1 MGLLPD
7 TPLILDDGHLVEY
20 YSVDASGYSV
30 RPRGVALPRNVGE
43 VAGVVRWAAQSRTPV
58 TARGAGTGLVGGALG
73 GGVVLDTSRMD
84 QIQYRDGVVFAGP
97 GARLGAVARLL
108 SGYGRILGPNP
119 SVGPYCS
126 VGGMVAT
133 NASGSLSL
141 GYGSIIDNLESV
153 TLVDGRG
160 DVVELPSDGRYSDI
174 ISGICRRAGPFP
186 GTVKNSCG
194 YRLDAVSSPGTSH
207 RVVAASEGTLGV
219 VVGARLRTHPAPR
232 RRALAVMRY
241 ADARSAAVD
250 CPRILECGPVSL
262 EVVGPGIMEGYGGSC
277 VLFAEFHDSR
287 VPGLGGQDYADHICN
302 VMSQTAGIHAVM
314 VREGIDGWLA
324 GRNSALS
331 RSLGITGNRAPSIIE
346 DATVPLERLPD
357 LFDIICEL
365 GERTGSTPV
374 YYGHAGSGNI
384 HVRTPADSRV
394 AEWYLCEVMALGGT
408 ITGEHGDG
416 MGRTGFVRR
425 QYGEQNHMLF
435 GLLKNAFDP
444 YHILNPGKILPV

>member
-7 TPLILDDGHLVEY
+7 TSLILDDGHLIDY

-30 RPRGVALPRNVGE
+30 KPRGVALPRSVGD
-43 VAGVVRWAAQSRTPV
+43 VADVVRWAAQNRTPV

-73 GGVVLDTSRMD
+73 DGIILDTSRMD
-84 QIQYRDGVVFAGP
+84 RVRYRDGVVSAGP

-108 SGYGRILGPNP
+108 SGHGRILGPNP

-126 VGGMVAT
+126 MGGMVAT
-133 NASGSLSL
+133 NASGGLSL

-160 DVVELPSDGRYSDI
+160 DVVELPSNRHYSDI

-186 GTVKNSCG
+186 GTAKNSCG
-194 YRLDAVSSPGTSH
+194 YRLDAVSSPDVSH

-219 VVGARLRTHPAPR
+219 VVEARLRTHPAPR

-241 ADARSAAVD
+241 ADARSAAAA
-250 CPRILECGPVSL
+250 CPRILECGPASL
-262 EVVGPGIMEGYGGSC
+262 EMVGPGIMEGYGGSC
-277 VLFAEFHDSR
+277 VLFAEFHESVPERGGPDHADR
-287 VPGLGGQDYADHICN
+287 VCGDVRRATGISP
-302 VMSQTAGIHAVM
+302 VMI
-314 VREGIDGWLA
+314 REGIDRWLA
-324 GRNSALS
+324 GRNAALS
-331 RSLGITGNRAPSIIE
+331 RSLGMTGDRAPSIIE

-357 LFDIICEL
+357 LFDVICEL

-394 AEWYLCEVMALGGT
+394 TEWYLCEVMALGGT

-435 GLLKNAFDP
+435 GLLKDAFDP
-444 YHILNPGKILPV
+444 HHILNPGKILPA

>member
-1 MGLLPD
+1 M
-7 TPLILDDGHLVEY
+7 EY

-30 RPRGVALPRNVGE
+30 KPRGVALPRSVGD
-43 VAGVVRWAAQSRTPV
+43 VADVVRWAAQNRTPV
-58 TARGAGTGLVGGALG
+58 TARGAGTGLAGGALG
-73 GGVVLDTSRMD
+73 DGIILDTSRMD
-84 QIQYRDGVVFAGP
+84 RVRYLDGVVSAGP

-160 DVVELPSDGRYSDI
+160 DVVELPSNRHYSDI

-186 GTVKNSCG
+186 DTAKNSCG
-194 YRLDAVSSPGTSH
+194 YRLDAVPSPDMSH

-241 ADARSAAVD
+241 ADARSAAAD

-277 VLFAEFHDSR
+277 VLFAEFHDSVPERGGPDHADR
-287 VPGLGGQDYADHICN
+287 VCGDVRRAAGVRP
-302 VMSQTAGIHAVM
+302 VMI
-314 VREGIDGWLA
+314 REGIDRWLA
-324 GRNSALS
+324 GRNAALS
-331 RSLGITGNRAPSIIE
+331 RSLGMTGDRAPSIIE

-357 LFDIICEL
+357 LFDVIREL

-394 AEWYLCEVMALGGT
+394 TEWYLCEVMALGGT

-435 GLLKNAFDP
+435 GLLKDAFDP
-444 YHILNPGKILPV
+444 HHILNPGKILPA